1 MGCVALNVR
10 IETVLTLLKGLVTA
24 ILITLGGMLL
34 FSALVVFFPISDT
47 LLLVMN
53 QILKIFSIF
62 FGVWVAIGLGGRR
75 GFAMGAAIGLSY
87 MVLGY
92 AVYCL
97 LDRSMSPAVQMVGEF
112 VMGILIGALSG
123 AVIAN
128 IHPAKH
134 RRSRPRKKFK
144 TA

>member
-1 MGCVALNVR
+1 MGCVALNIR

-53 QILKIFSIF
+53 QILKILSIF
-62 FGVWVAIGLGGRR
+62 FGVWAAVGLGGRR

-92 AVYCL
+92 GLYCL
-97 LDRSMSPAVQMVGEF
+97 LDRSMSPAIQMVGEF
-112 VMGILIGALSG
+112 VMGIIIGALSG

-128 IHPAKH
+128 IRPSKH
-134 RRSRPRKKFK
+134 KRHNTRKKFK
-144 TA
+144 AA